1 LDKSD
6 PSMNQDIKNIKEKK
20 ARAPQHPLFG
30 ISMRN
35 WIRLVRSNGG
45 IDRKYYGKAL
55 FITLTSLATAPARFL
70 FKLMYRAKI
79 DNTAVQ
85 NQPVFIIGHWRTG
98 TTYLHEL
105 LSQDPQFCYI
115 SLWNTLL
122 PDSFLIFEQ
131 MKPLLARFLP
141 TKRPMD
147 EIKVE
152 MDGPYEDEAALAVLL
167 PWSFFHCL
175 HFPRNAEEHYLKAV
189 HFQGLTSE
197 EVDLWKKTYLTFIKT
212 VTFANHGKRLLSK
225 NPPNTARLSALLDLF
240 PQARFIHIYRNP
252 YKVYLSTKK
261 MRHNVLKQLALQD
274 TTEADL
280 EGHVIHD
287 YTRLMDRYFKDK
299 EHVPKEQLVEL
310 RYEDLIKDPIGQVKA
325 IYEKLQLPGFEQAL
339 PKMNNYLDRQAT
351 YKTNVYTI
359 DKKIIEYVHENWKST
374 IDRWGYTP
382 PK

>member
-1 LDKSD
+1 
-6 PSMNQDIKNIKEKK
+6 MNQEKSNTPEKK
-20 ARAPQHPLFG
+20 TRAPQHPLFG

-35 WIRLVRSNGG
+35 WIRLLSSNGG
-45 IDRKYYGKAL
+45 IDRKYYGKAI
-55 FITLTSLATAPARFL
+55 FITVTSLCTAPARVL
-70 FKLMYRAKI
+70 FKLRYGARI
-79 DNTAVQ
+79 NDITVQ
-85 NQPVFIIGHWRTG
+85 NPPVFIIGHWRTG

-105 LSQDPQFCYI
+105 LSQDPQFCYV
-115 SLWNTLL
+115 SLWDTLL

-131 MKPLLARFLP
+131 MKPFLERFLP
-141 TKRPMD
+141 SKRPMD

-175 HFPRNAEEHYLKAV
+175 HFPRNAEEQYQKAI
-189 HFQGLTSE
+189 HFQGLTPE
-197 EVDLWKKTYLTFIKT
+197 EVDQWKKAYFTFIKT
-212 VTFANHGKRLLSK
+212 VTFANQGKRLLSK

-274 TTEADL
+274 TTEEDL

-287 YTRLMDRYFKDK
+287 YIRLMERYFKEK
-299 EHVPKEQLVEL
+299 ENIPKEQLVEL
-310 RYEDLIKDPIGQVKA
+310 RYEDLIADPIRQVKA
-325 IYEKLQLPGFEQAL
+325 IYEKLQLPGFERAL
-339 PKMNNYLDRQAT
+339 PEMKKYLERQAK
-351 YKTNVYTI
+351 YKTNVYAI

>member
-1 LDKSD
+1 
-6 PSMNQDIKNIKEKK
+6 MNQEKSTTPERK
-20 ARAPQHPLFG
+20 AQAPQHPLFG

-35 WIRLVRSNGG
+35 WIRLLTKNGG
-45 IDRKYYGKAL
+45 IDRKYYGKAI
-55 FITLTSLATAPARFL
+55 FITVTSLCTAPARML
-70 FKLMYRAKI
+70 FKLRYGVKI
-79 DNTAVQ
+79 NDTKVQ
-85 NQPVFIIGHWRTG
+85 NPPVFIIGHWRSG

-105 LSQDPQFCYI
+105 LSQDPQFCYV

-131 MKPLLARFLP
+131 MKPFLERFLP
-141 TKRPMD
+141 SKRPMD

-175 HFPRNAEEHYLKAV
+175 HFPRNAEEQYMKAV
-189 HFQGLTSE
+189 HFQGLAPE
-197 EVDLWKKTYLTFIKT
+197 EIDQWKKAYLTFIKT
-212 VTFANHGKRLLSK
+212 VTFANQGKRLLSK

-274 TTEADL
+274 TTEEDL
-280 EGHVIHD
+280 EEHVIHD
-287 YTRLMDRYFKDK
+287 YIRLMERYFKEK
-299 EHVPKEQLVEL
+299 EQIPKEQLVEL
-310 RYEDLIKDPIGQVKA
+310 RYEDLIADPLGQVKA
-325 IYEKLQLPGFEQAL
+325 IYEKLQLPGFERAL
-339 PKMNNYLDRQAT
+339 PEMKKYLERQAK
-351 YKTNVYTI
+351 YKTNVYAI
-359 DKKIIEYVHENWKST
+359 DKKITEYVYENWKSM
-374 IDRWGYTP
+374 IDLWGYTP